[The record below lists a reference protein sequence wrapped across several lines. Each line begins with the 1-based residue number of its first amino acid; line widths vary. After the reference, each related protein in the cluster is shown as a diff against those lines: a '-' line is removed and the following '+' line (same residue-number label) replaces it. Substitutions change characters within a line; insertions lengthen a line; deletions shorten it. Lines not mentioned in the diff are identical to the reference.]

1 MIIPASKIPT
11 VSRLYETGKLLPPS
25 ESHIRN
31 FPSTLL
37 GPKSLPAPDQSL
49 NDRIAYCREDITT
62 LGVDAIVNA
71 ANDSLLGGGGVDG
84 AIHRAAGRDLYRECK
99 KLGGCETGSAKITDA
114 YELPCKKV
122 IHAVGPIYD
131 SEDHDESEELL
142 TGCYT
147 KSLELA
153 VENGCRTIAFSA
165 ISTGVYG
172 YPSALAA
179 PAALSAIRKFL
190 EEDKEKKISKAVI
203 VTFVPNDVNAYMK
216 NLPLFFPP
224 VADKKSDKG
233 PSQEK
238 DEENKEAETLAKSD
252 KESSQEK
259 DKESKDAETLA
270 KKLPSVPT
278 AEPSEDKEHVEKK
291 QKVSD
296 DV

>member
-1 MIIPASKIPT
+1 MSFGRLSRMITAASKIPT
-11 VSRLYETGKLLPPS
+11 VSRLYEIGKLLPPS
-25 ESHIRN
+25 ESDIKN

-71 ANDSLLGGGGVDG
+71 ANESLLGGGGVDG

-99 KLGGCETGSAKITDA
+99 TLGGCETGSAKITDA

-131 SEDHDESEELL
+131 SEDHDESEQLL

-172 YPSALAA
+172 YPSARAA

-224 VADKKSDKG
+224 VTDAKCDKE

-238 DEENKEAETLAKSD
+238 DEEIEE
-252 KESSQEK
+252 
-259 DKESKDAETLA
+259 AETLA
-270 KKLPSVPT
+270 KKLPSAPT